1 MHVENLEDAVLRSYF
16 EENAARFQSP
26 RLPRLRLL
34 VRQFGAEGREW
45 FELYEEL
52 ERLAAGIRSGE
63 LDFAVEASRWSQDI
77 SASRGGDS
85 GWINP
90 KAIGDW
96 AGPRASNAI
105 LALTMGEVSDPIL
118 IESYDDNRLLYE
130 REGYML
136 VRVEEVRAAADP
148 TFDEVRDKV
157 AEHFVIN
164 GSEDLEGQIRR
175 EVLEEIGATIFQD
188 HL

>member
-1 MHVENLEDAVLRSYF
+1 M
-16 EENAARFQSP
+16 
-26 RLPRLRLL
+26 
-34 VRQFGAEGREW
+34 
-45 FELYEEL
+45 
-52 ERLAAGIRSGE
+52 
-63 LDFAVEASRWSQDI
+63 
-77 SASRGGDS
+77 
-85 GWINP
+85 
-90 KAIGDW
+90 
-96 AGPRASNAI
+96 
-105 LALTMGEVSDPIL
+105 SDPIL